1 MMCVLYD
8 VPVRGHH
15 VQHRRALTTCDVTQA
30 RVQGGHSNNHELTQ
44 GITIRM
50 RSSTA
55 RRGAATAACSTDTS
69 KKRHGSSGSHTSG
82 RRHRQKRRLKA
93 AKADGADLASILKLA
108 GGALAQ
114 ASDVL
119 SQPKEDPD
127 ELDRIIAK
135 YSHSRKQFHEESNS
149 VVASEQES
157 EPHGDTSG
165 AHALEALEKE
175 ILAEQKALDKYE
187 KRVARRLEKQGG
199 PTVTPLPAHLAHLVP
214 ETEELAQ
221 VDDQQVSELLER
233 FAAVTSSWVNPV
245 EPERTKRARKT
256 ASVYGKSQDRTRQ
269 HRRSSSQD
277 RPNRLRK
284 KQPNRGR
291 TKLQKLPARTRNTLR
306 ARPASSP
313 PSNRSRRRRLARNGR
328 AQNNKSRAAPRTMS
342 ESISSQQHVS
352 EISQHSFINYR
363 SGSVSQL
370 VTSRKTSRRKKPRI
384 DRGPLK

>member
-1 MMCVLYD
+1 
-8 VPVRGHH
+8 
-15 VQHRRALTTCDVTQA
+15 
-30 RVQGGHSNNHELTQ
+30 
-44 GITIRM
+44 M
-50 RSSTA
+50 RSSAA

-69 KKRHGSSGSHTSG
+69 KKRHGASGRHTSG

-93 AKADGADLASILKLA
+93 AKADDTDLASILKLA

-119 SQPKEDPD
+119 SRPEEDPD

-135 YSHSRKQFHEESNS
+135 YSHSRKQFHEET
-149 VVASEQES
+149 VVAAEQES
-157 EPHGDTSG
+157 EPDGDASG
-165 AHALEALEKE
+165 AHALETLQKE
-175 ILAEQKALDKYE
+175 ILAEQEALDKYE
-187 KRVARRLEKQGG
+187 KRVARRLEMQGG

-233 FAAVTSSWVNPV
+233 FAAVTSSWINPA
-245 EPERTKRARKT
+245 EPGRTKRAKKT
-256 ASVYGKSQDRTRQ
+256 ASVYGKSQARTRQ

-284 KQPNRGR
+284 KQQNRGR

-313 PSNRSRRRRLARNGR
+313 PSNRSRQRRLARNGR
-328 AQNNKSRAAPRTMS
+328 ARNNKSRAAPRTMS
-342 ESISSQQHVS
+342 ESMSSQQHVS

-370 VTSRKTSRRKKPRI
+370 VPSRKTSRRKKPRI